1 MSAALQDIVD
11 LSFRDDLDL
20 LFSRWLRG
28 VDDAEVRQ
36 GYEAALALAAP
47 RRARYWLLDMRRRGM
62 VSTTATRWVME
73 AFLPRLVTTLGGQ
86 VYLAYLIS
94 PAHQSELPSLTSNAR
109 PVDDRCRVQVFTD
122 ECSAMQWLEQSR
134 QLNIPHAQPAA
145 TTTST

>member
-11 LSFRDDLDL
+11 VSFRDDLGL

-36 GYEAALALAAP
+36 GYEASLALAAP

-73 AFLPRLVTTLGGQ
+73 AFLPRLVATLGGQ

-94 PAHQSELPSLTSNAR
+94 PAHQSEIPAIISNAR
-109 PVDDRCRVQVFTD
+109 PADDRCRVQVFTD
-122 ECSAMQWLEQSR
+122 EHSATEWLRQSR
-134 QLNIPHAQPAA
+134 QLNIAHAQPLP
-145 TTTST
+145 TTTGT